1 LKEKNL
7 VSLEQEKNSNSQK
20 DKNRS
25 INILNSENLIKSGAH
40 FGHPVSK
47 WNPQFKKF
55 ILSIKNG
62 VHIINMDMT
71 IEYLD
76 KALRELNKIVE
87 GGGNILFVGT
97 KSQAKD
103 AIQSSADHCGMFYIT
118 ERWLGGTLTNYS
130 TIKKSIRRL
139 KLLEKDSSSIYQNL
153 TKKERGMLDRE
164 KLKLADLHRG
174 IKDMRHLP
182 SALFVVDAKH
192 EKIAISESKCLGIPT
207 FGIVD
212 TNTDPN
218 VIDFPIPANDDSI
231 KTIKLILDYIADSL
245 YNLSNAGKVDENN
258 AALDANEGSSE
269 EVAKNETKDDTTEK
283 SSDSK

>member
-1 LKEKNL
+1 M
-7 VSLEQEKNSNSQK
+7 QEKNSNSQK

-76 KALRELNKIVE
+76 KALRQLNKIVE

-139 KLLEKDSSSIYQNL
+139 KLLEKDSSTIYQNL

-182 SALFVVDAKH
+182 SAVFVVDAKH

-245 YNLSNAGKVDENN
+245 YNLSNPGKGDENST
-258 AALDANEGSSE
+258 ASDVNEDSS
-269 EVAKNETKDDTTEK
+269 VKVVNDETKDDTTEK

>member
-1 LKEKNL
+1 
-7 VSLEQEKNSNSQK
+7 VQEKNSNSQK

-25 INILNSENLIKSGAH
+25 INILNVENLIKSGAH

-76 KALRELNKIVE
+76 KALGQLNKIVE

-103 AIQSSADHCGMFYIT
+103 AIQSSADHCSMFYIT

-139 KLLEKDSSSIYQNL
+139 KLLEKDSSSIYKNL

-245 YNLSNAGKVDENN
+245 YNLSNAGKEDENN
-258 AALDANEGSSE
+258 TTSNVNEDSSSE
-269 EVAKNETKDDTTEK
+269 VKNNETKENTTEK

>member
-1 LKEKNL
+1 M
-7 VSLEQEKNSNSQK
+7 
-20 DKNRS
+20 
-25 INILNSENLIKSGAH
+25 NSENLIKSGAH

-71 IEYLD
+71 VEYLD
-76 KALRELNKIVE
+76 KALRQLNKIVE
-87 GGGNILFVGT
+87 GGGSILFVGT

-103 AIQSSADHCGMFYIT
+103 AIQSSADRCSMFYIT

-182 SALFVVDAKH
+182 SAVFVVDAKH

-218 VIDFPIPANDDSI
+218 VVDFPIPANDDSI

-245 YNLSNAGKVDENN
+245 YNLSNLGKEDEDSSILN
-258 AALDANEGSSE
+258 DNEDSSE
-269 EVAKNETKDDTTEK
+269 KIENDEVKENENATEE

>member
-1 LKEKNL
+1 M
-7 VSLEQEKNSNSQK
+7 
-20 DKNRS
+20 
-25 INILNSENLIKSGAH
+25 NSESLIKSGAH

-76 KALRELNKIVE
+76 KALSELSKLVQ

-130 TIKKSIRRL
+130 TIKKSIKRL
-139 KLLEKDSSSIYQNL
+139 KLLEKDSSLIYKDL

-182 SALFVVDAKH
+182 SAVFVVDAKH

-218 VIDFPIPANDDSI
+218 VVDFPIPANDDSI
-231 KTIKLILDYIADSL
+231 KTIKLILDYIADSIF
-245 YNLSNAGKVDENN
+245 NLSNVGKDDSSDIVHDEHEVSVDTSS
-258 AALDANEGSSE
+258 LANESENIEESNNSSE
-269 EVAKNETKDDTTEK
+269 N

>member
-1 LKEKNL
+1 M
-7 VSLEQEKNSNSQK
+7 QEKNSNSQK

-40 FGHPVSK
+40 FGHPISK

-55 ILSIKNG
+55 ILSIRNG

-76 KALRELNKIVE
+76 KALTQLNKIVE

-103 AIQSSADHCGMFYIT
+103 AIQSSADHCSMFYIT

-139 KLLEKDSSSIYQNL
+139 KLLEKDSSSIYKNL

-182 SALFVVDAKH
+182 SAVFVVDGKH

-212 TNTDPN
+212 TNTDPK
-218 VIDFPIPANDDSI
+218 VVDFPIPANDDSI

-245 YNLSNAGKVDENN
+245 YNLTNVDKEIDEN
-258 AALDANEGSSE
+258 SSDKVE
-269 EVAKNETKDDTTEK
+269 SDDMEKNTIKK

>member
-1 LKEKNL
+1 M
-7 VSLEQEKNSNSQK
+7 QEKNSNSQK

-25 INILNSENLIKSGAH
+25 INILNVENLIKSGAH

-62 VHIINMDMT
+62 VHIINMNMT

-76 KALRELNKIVE
+76 KALGQLNKIVE

-103 AIQSSADHCGMFYIT
+103 AIQSSADHCSMFYIT

-139 KLLEKDSSSIYQNL
+139 KLLEKDSSSIYKNL

-245 YNLSNAGKVDENN
+245 YNLSNAGKEDENN
-258 AALDANEGSSE
+258 TTSDVNEDSSR
-269 EVAKNETKDDTTEK
+269 EVKNNETKENTTEK

>member
-1 LKEKNL
+1 
-7 VSLEQEKNSNSQK
+7 VQEKNSNSQK

-76 KALRELNKIVE
+76 KALRQLNKIVE

-139 KLLEKDSSSIYQNL
+139 KLLEKDSSTIYQNL

-182 SALFVVDAKH
+182 SAIFVVDAKH

-245 YNLSNAGKVDENN
+245 YNLSNPGKGDENST
-258 AALDANEGSSE
+258 ASDVNEDSS
-269 EVAKNETKDDTTEK
+269 VKVVNDETKDDTTEK

>member
-1 LKEKNL
+1 MNA
-7 VSLEQEKNSNSQK
+7 
-20 DKNRS
+20 
-25 INILNSENLIKSGAH
+25 ENLIKSGAH

-71 IEYLD
+71 LEYLD
-76 KALRELNKIVE
+76 KALLELSKVVE
-87 GGGNILFVGT
+87 KGGSILFVGT
-97 KSQAKD
+97 KSQAQD
-103 AIQSSADHCGMFYIT
+103 AIQSSADHCSMFYIT

-139 KLLEKDSSSIYQNL
+139 KLLEKDSSSIYKNL

-182 SALFVVDAKH
+182 SAVFVVDAKH
-192 EKIAISESKCLGIPT
+192 EQIAISESKCLGIPT

-218 VIDFPIPANDDSI
+218 TIDFPIPANDDSI

-245 YNLSNAGKVDENN
+245 YNLSNAGKDDSDSAVPVNQHEVSVDTSNLKDVSVDKSIENV
-258 AALDANEGSSE
+258 DKVTDS
-269 EVAKNETKDDTTEK
+269 K
-283 SSDSK
+283 SSSK

>member
-1 LKEKNL
+1 MN
-7 VSLEQEKNSNSQK
+7 V
-20 DKNRS
+20 
-25 INILNSENLIKSGAH
+25 ENLIKSGAH

-76 KALRELNKIVE
+76 KALGQLNKIVE

-103 AIQSSADHCGMFYIT
+103 AIQSSADHCSMFYIT

-139 KLLEKDSSSIYQNL
+139 KLLEKDSSSIYKNL

-182 SALFVVDAKH
+182 SAVFVVDAKH

-245 YNLSNAGKVDENN
+245 YNLSNPDKGDGNNTVSDVNDDSSVKVVND
-258 AALDANEGSSE
+258 
-269 EVAKNETKDDTTEK
+269 ETKDDTTEK

>member
-1 LKEKNL
+1 
-7 VSLEQEKNSNSQK
+7 
-20 DKNRS
+20 
-25 INILNSENLIKSGAH
+25 LNAENLIKSGAH

-71 IEYLD
+71 LEYLD
-76 KALRELNKIVE
+76 KALLELSKVVE
-87 GGGNILFVGT
+87 KGGNILFVGT

-103 AIQSSADHCGMFYIT
+103 AIQSSADHCSMFYIT

-139 KLLEKDSSSIYQNL
+139 KLLEKDSSSIYKNL

-182 SALFVVDAKH
+182 SAVFVVDAKH

-212 TNTDPN
+212 TNTDPDT
-218 VIDFPIPANDDSI
+218 IDFPIPANDDSI

-245 YNLSNAGKVDENN
+245 YNLSNAGKD
-258 AALDANEGSSE
+258 G
-269 EVAKNETKDDTTEK
+269 
-283 SSDSK
+283 SDSVAPVNQHEVSVDTSNLKDIPVDKSIENIDKVADSKSNSK

>member
-1 LKEKNL
+1 M
-7 VSLEQEKNSNSQK
+7 QEKNSNSQK

-25 INILNSENLIKSGAH
+25 INILNVENLIKSGAH

-76 KALRELNKIVE
+76 KALGQLNKIVE

-103 AIQSSADHCGMFYIT
+103 AIQSSADHCSMFYIT

-139 KLLEKDSSSIYQNL
+139 KLLEKDSSSIYKNL

-245 YNLSNAGKVDENN
+245 YNLSNAGKEDENN
-258 AALDANEGSSE
+258 TTSDVNEDSSR
-269 EVAKNETKDDTTEK
+269 EVKNNETKENTTEK

>member
-1 LKEKNL
+1 
-7 VSLEQEKNSNSQK
+7 VQEKNSNSQK

-25 INILNSENLIKSGAH
+25 INILNVENLIKSGAH

-76 KALRELNKIVE
+76 KALGQLNKIVE

-103 AIQSSADHCGMFYIT
+103 AIQSSADHCSMFYIT

-139 KLLEKDSSSIYQNL
+139 KLLEKDSSSIYKNL

-245 YNLSNAGKVDENN
+245 YNLSNAGKEDENN
-258 AALDANEGSSE
+258 TTSDVNEDSSR
-269 EVAKNETKDDTTEK
+269 EVKNNETKENTTEK

>member
-1 LKEKNL
+1 M
-7 VSLEQEKNSNSQK
+7 
-20 DKNRS
+20 
-25 INILNSENLIKSGAH
+25 NSESLIKSGAH
-40 FGHPVSK
+40 FGHPASK

-55 ILSIKNG
+55 IKKIKNG
-62 VHIINMDMT
+62 IHIINVDMT

-76 KALRELNKIVE
+76 KALVELTNIVK

-103 AIQSSADHCGMFYIT
+103 AIQSAADHCGMYYIT

-130 TIKKSIRRL
+130 TIKKSIKRL

-153 TKKERGMLDRE
+153 TKKERNMLYRE

-182 SALFVVDAKH
+182 SAIFVVDAKN
-192 EKIAISESKCLGIPT
+192 EKIAISESNCLGIPT
-207 FGIVD
+207 FGLVD

-218 VIDFPIPANDDSI
+218 VVDFPIPANDDSI
-231 KTIKLILDYIADSL
+231 KTIKLILDYISDSL
-245 YNLSNAGKVDENN
+245 YNSSNVVKEEGNDSMSDNN
-258 AALDANEGSSE
+258 EDSLVN
-269 EVAKNETKDDTTEK
+269 VKNDETKENDNTIVN